1 MHPYFH
7 DLPKLKEIVEQ
18 LPNLFDF
25 GNCSTISFNLE
36 QLPNL
41 FDFDRLRTPKNGK
54 FIRNLNKLYIT
65 EKEEQVE
72 ISAEDMNETKTETG

>member
-7 DLPKLKEIVEQ
+7 DLPKLKEIV
-18 LPNLFDF
+18 
-25 GNCSTISFNLE
+25 E